1 MENINPNSQ
10 IYVQNQETEDANQEY
25 EVEKITDMRQ
35 YFRKNL
41 ITQKVELSTEYLIK
55 WVGYEQLTWE
65 PLENL
70 NNCKELLKEFYKEH
84 KKLLKNKKAKNGKVK
99 KNKKN
104 EIKKK
109 TKSKKRN
116 KNKRY
121 NSLLKNNNKTKI
133 SKKIFLTQKIIGN
146 INNYI
151 ISQNNLIVNKDKNDN
166 DNIVLDKE
174 NINNDNFSIHE
185 SQQKID
191 KENSIENLHKDNES
205 ENDIKL
211 KIINGEINEE
221 NNQINNIDYKNME
234 RIYELEKLNFLDNKF
249 MSLEQFKNCMGS
261 DYEDKMNFDSI
272 PYGTIDEKEEFLNK
286 KRNNEIDD
294 DNDENNKIIIK
305 EINNLIIPKN
315 NKDSFLINVTY
326 LNKYD
331 NKLYTKD
338 IESNNKIIPREYLI
352 KYYEYILFEKSK
364 GKNYSKK
371 LSFA

>member
-10 IYVQNQETEDANQEY
+10 IYVQNQETQDANQEY

-41 ITQKVELSTEYLIK
+41 ITKKVELSTEYLIK

-84 KKLLKNKKAKNGKVK
+84 KKLLKNKKTKNDKVK
-99 KNKKN
+99 KNKKS

-151 ISQNNLIVNKDKNDN
+151 ISQNNIIVNKDKM
-166 DNIVLDKE
+166 IM
-174 NINNDNFSIHE
+174 
-185 SQQKID
+185 
-191 KENSIENLHKDNES
+191 
-205 ENDIKL
+205 
-211 KIINGEINEE
+211 II
-221 NNQINNIDYKNME
+221 
-234 RIYELEKLNFLDNKF
+234 
-249 MSLEQFKNCMGS
+249 
-261 DYEDKMNFDSI
+261 
-272 PYGTIDEKEEFLNK
+272 
-286 KRNNEIDD
+286 
-294 DNDENNKIIIK
+294 
-305 EINNLIIPKN
+305 
-315 NKDSFLINVTY
+315 
-326 LNKYD
+326 
-331 NKLYTKD
+331 
-338 IESNNKIIPREYLI
+338 
-352 KYYEYILFEKSK
+352 
-364 GKNYSKK
+364 
-371 LSFA
+371 

>member
-10 IYVQNQETEDANQEY
+10 IYVQNQETQDANQEY

-41 ITQKVELSTEYLIK
+41 ITKKVELSTEYLIK

-84 KKLLKNKKAKNGKVK
+84 KKLLKNKKAKNDKVK

-121 NSLLKNNNKTKI
+121 NSLIKNNNKTKI

-185 SQQKID
+185 SQQKND

-294 DNDENNKIIIK
+294 NYDENNKIIIK

-364 GKNYSKK
+364 GKNYAKK